1 MNKIK
6 VRLHSNDESAA
17 EATDSTIQML
27 PMGGGKLQR
36 DSVGKIAFDSN
47 GLATVISS
55 NEKFM
60 AFALRNQG
68 YVKEVIEENK

>member
-1 MNKIK
+1 MNKMK

-17 EATDSTIQML
+17 EATNSTIQML

-36 DSVGKIAFDSN
+36 GSDGKIAFDSN

-55 NEKFM
+55 NDKFIK
-60 AFALRNQG
+60 FALMNQG
-68 YVKEVIEENK
+68 YVKEVIEEL